1 MKKLLCIPFA
11 FVATCVVS
19 MFLMV
24 SCITDDRYSLSK
36 EIDTTIGVGKGFAF
50 PLGSTEKV
58 YLSELID
65 TENVDILETDQAG
78 NYVLS
83 TGGSFSTTT
92 FQLENPTLQF
102 NVREDEK
109 YFKIEIKDLS
119 KLEGLEILNM
129 KIPYAVHDTVGYKSI
144 FDLYHE
150 GLPKE
155 IKRLKKITFKKPVEM
170 QVAVKIS
177 SGDPVAQEMLETAG
191 LLHLQGVGSDYFQV
205 EFPEFVVLGQDAD
218 IVDHKLMLRGDAVY
232 DEREQGLIYNKT
244 VMVESIDFSAT
255 DKGYIEINDGV
266 LDIKEFIDV
275 YGELVSET
283 VYYSVADLT
292 HLQSVRF
299 LNRYTLGDIEMD
311 EVEGVF
317 EPEETVISES
327 IDLDFGEDLDFL
339 KNAYVD
345 LNDPRIYLTFNNS
358 TGVAYK
364 ADACIVGY
372 DADDNEMSNTRM
384 ELNLA
389 AEADSVTKV
398 LLDRYGN
405 PVEGWT
411 SYPLPN
417 LNELLKN
424 IPDRI
429 DLNLNAGVDTGED
442 YDLYSSVKFGDA
454 MIISGDYKV
463 DVPLAFDSLR
473 LEYTLVIDDVFGTA
487 NDDSEEFSI
496 VEETEE
502 GDNAI
507 TDIVKEIRGL
517 SLSMNILNTLPLG
530 FAPTI
535 KMYDEEGTLLNI
547 ANVGIE
553 GRINRG
559 TGIVNGVV
567 GNPVKSPLKFK
578 IASLDEDLENIYR
591 IEINL
596 VGTGKGVL
604 NSNEYIQITDISL
617 NVDDYIVLDL
627 DLNLDL
633 GLDE

>member
-1 MKKLLCIPFA
+1 MRKLLCIPFA

-19 MFLMV
+19 MFLLV
-24 SCITDDRYSLSK
+24 SCVTDDRYSLSK
-36 EIDTTIGVGKGFAF
+36 EVDTTIGVGKGFAF

-83 TGGSFSTTT
+83 TSGNFSATA
-92 FQLENPTLQF
+92 FQLENPKLQF

-119 KLEGLEILNM
+119 KLPGGPEIMDM
-129 KIPYAVHDTVGYKSI
+129 KVPYAVHDTVKYQSI

-155 IKRLKKITFKKPVEM
+155 IKRLKKITFKEPVKM

-191 LLHLQGVGSDYFQV
+191 LLHLKGAGSDYFQV
-205 EFPEFVVLGQDAD
+205 EFPEFVVLGEDAD

-232 DEREQGLIYNKT
+232 DDNEGGLIYNKT
-244 VMVESIDFSAT
+244 VMVDSIDFSAT
-255 DKGYIEINDGV
+255 EKGYIEINNGV

-275 YGELVSET
+275 YGVLESET

-299 LNRYTLGDIEMD
+299 LNKYTLGEIEMD

-317 EPEETVISES
+317 EPEKTEIVES
-327 IDLDFGEDLDFL
+327 IDLDFGEDMDFL
-339 KNAYVD
+339 KNAYID

-372 DADDNEMSNTRM
+372 DDSNNEMPNTRM
-384 ELNLA
+384 ELSLA
-389 AEADSVTKV
+389 ADAKSVTKV
-398 LLDRYGN
+398 LLDRYGT

-411 SYPLPN
+411 SCPLSN
-417 LNELLKN
+417 LNELLKE

-429 DLNLNAGVDTGED
+429 DLDFNAGVDTGED
-442 YDLYSSVKFGDA
+442 YNLYSTVKLDDA

-473 LEYTLVIDDVFGTA
+473 LEYTLVIDDVFGKA
-487 NDDSEEFSI
+487 NESSDEYSMGG
-496 VEETEE
+496 ETEE
-502 GDNAI
+502 DGEGF
-507 TDIVKEIRGL
+507 TDYVKEIRGL
-517 SLSMNILNTLPLG
+517 SLSLNVLNTLPLG

-535 KMYDEEGTLLNI
+535 KMYDEEGALLNI

-553 GRINRG
+553 GCINRG
-559 TGIVNGVV
+559 TGIVDGVV

-627 DLNLDL
+627 DLDL
-633 GLDE
+633 GLDD